1 MKRHLFSLA
10 NELEAE
16 LKNYLDVLI
25 IMNYLT
31 VEPTTNER
39 TTSII
44 LNQHVPKLCS
54 VAQMEKKAFLMQI
67 RVQILIKD
75 YSNILHRQRRE
86 QRNPSRGRII
96 LMYAC

>member
-1 MKRHLFSLA
+1 MREKHFKCNLGYRRLYGQTMKRNLFSLA

-25 IMNYLT
+25 IINYLT

-54 VAQMEKKAFLMQI
+54 VAQMEKKRPF
-67 RVQILIKD
+67 
-75 YSNILHRQRRE
+75 
-86 QRNPSRGRII
+86 
-96 LMYAC
+96 

>member
-1 MKRHLFSLA
+1 MKRNLFSPA

-39 TTSII
+39 TTSIL

-54 VAQMEKKAFLMQI
+54 VAQMEKRAFLMQI
-67 RVQILIKD
+67 KVPILIKD
-75 YSNILHRQRRE
+75 YSNILHRQSRG
-86 QRNPSRGRII
+86 QRDPSRGRII
-96 LMYAC
+96 LIYAR